1 VPQGAAA
8 TNRRL
13 RDPIVTETRRFN
25 RFSVVGTTP
34 VGAIRCPPQHS
45 PALRVPDDVEGR
57 RMRMRTTGTRRT
69 AVLAAGLGLTM
80 VLAACG
86 QNAAAPAPSGGGS
99 APSAAPAGG
108 GVKVGVI
115 LPETQSSARW
125 EGFDKPLLTAA
136 MQAEGLDADI
146 QNAQGDEQ
154 KFSTLADG
162 MISSGVKVLVIA
174 SISSESGA
182 AVAAKAKAQ
191 GIPTIDYDRL
201 SLGGTSDYYVSFD
214 NEKVGALQGQGMA
227 DALKGKQGAQVI
239 EIEGAPTDNNA
250 TLFHNG
256 QESVLKPL
264 YDSGALKLVQSQ
276 PIPDW
281 DNQVGGTTFEQILT
295 KNGGKVD
302 GVVAANDG
310 LAGAVITVLTKN
322 GLNGQVPVTGQDATP
337 DGLQAILRGD
347 QYMTVYKPIKQE
359 AEAAAKLAGALAKGD
374 TAAAD
379 GLATASVDDTKG
391 NRQVKSV
398 LLTPQ
403 SITKDNVKTVITE
416 GQVKAS
422 EICVGN
428 LQATCQQLGI
438 GAS

>member
-1 VPQGAAA
+1 
-8 TNRRL
+8 
-13 RDPIVTETRRFN
+13 
-25 RFSVVGTTP
+25 
-34 VGAIRCPPQHS
+34 
-45 PALRVPDDVEGR
+45 
-57 RMRMRTTGTRRT
+57 MRTRTTAARRT

-80 VLAACG
+80 ALAACG
-86 QNAAAPAPSGGGS
+86 QNAAAPSTSGGAS
-99 APSAAPAGG
+99 AASAAPAGA
-108 GVKVGVI
+108 VKVGVI

-214 NEKVGALQGQGMA
+214 NTKVGTLQGQGLA
-227 DALKGKQGAQVI
+227 DALKDKQGAQVI
-239 EIEGAPTDNNA
+239 EIAGAPTDNNA
-250 TLFHNG
+250 TLFSDGAN
-256 QESVLKPL
+256 SVLKPL
-264 YDSGALKLVQSQ
+264 YDSGALKLVQKQ
-276 PIPDW
+276 AIPDW

-295 KNGGKVD
+295 GNGGRVD
-302 GVVAANDG
+302 GVLAANDG
-310 LAGAVITVLTKN
+310 LAGAVITVLTKY
-322 GLNGQVPVTGQDATP
+322 GLNGQVPVTGQDATA

-359 AEAAAKLAGALAKGD
+359 ADAAAKLTSALAKGD

-379 GLATASVDDTKG
+379 ALATGSVEDTKG
-391 NRQVKSV
+391 SRQVKSV

-403 SITKDNVKTVITE
+403 SITKDSVKTVIDE

-422 EICVGN
+422 EICVGD
-428 LQATCQQLGI
+428 LAATCQQLGI
-438 GAS
+438 NAT

>member
-1 VPQGAAA
+1 
-8 TNRRL
+8 
-13 RDPIVTETRRFN
+13 
-25 RFSVVGTTP
+25 
-34 VGAIRCPPQHS
+34 
-45 PALRVPDDVEGR
+45 
-57 RMRMRTTGTRRT
+57 MRIRRT
-69 AVLAAGLGLTM
+69 AVAAVGLGLALT
-80 VLAACG
+80 LAACG
-86 QNAAAPAPSGGGS
+86 QNAAAPSAPSGGSG
-99 APSAAPAGG
+99 SAAPAG

-115 LPETQSSARW
+115 LPETASSARW
-125 EGFDKPLLTAA
+125 EGFDKPLLTEAMAA
-136 MQAEGLDADI
+136 QGLDADV

-162 MISSGVKVLVIA
+162 MISSGVKALVIA

-191 GIPTIDYDRL
+191 GIPVIDYDRL
-201 SLGGTSDYYVSFD
+201 NLGGTSDYYVSFD
-214 NEKVGALQGQGMA
+214 NTKVGQLQGQGLVQGLTA
-227 DALKGKQGAQVI
+227 AGKTNAQVI

-250 TLFHNG
+250 TLFYNG
-256 QESVLKPL
+256 QQKVLKPK
-264 YDSGALKLVQSQ
+264 YDSGEYKLVGSQ
-276 PIPDW
+276 KIPDW
-281 DNQVGGTTFEQILT
+281 DNQQGGVTFEQILT
-295 KNGGKVD
+295 GNGGKVD

-310 LAGAVITVLTKN
+310 LAGAIITVLQKY
-322 GLNGQVPVTGQDATP
+322 GLNGQAVVTGQDATP

-359 AEAAAKLAGALAKGD
+359 ADAAAKLTAALAKGD

-379 GLATASVDDTKG
+379 ALATGSVDDTKG

-403 SITKDNVKTVITE
+403 SITKDNVKTVVDE

-422 EICVGN
+422 EICVGD

-438 GAS
+438 NAT

>member
-1 VPQGAAA
+1 
-8 TNRRL
+8 
-13 RDPIVTETRRFN
+13 
-25 RFSVVGTTP
+25 
-34 VGAIRCPPQHS
+34 
-45 PALRVPDDVEGR
+45 
-57 RMRMRTTGTRRT
+57 MRTRTTAARRT

-80 VLAACG
+80 ALAACG
-86 QNAAAPAPSGGGS
+86 QNAAAPSSGGS
-99 APSAAPAGG
+99 ASSAPAAAAG

-214 NEKVGALQGQGMA
+214 NTKVGTLQGQGLA
-227 DALKGKQGAQVI
+227 DALKDKQGAQVI
-239 EIEGAPTDNNA
+239 EIAGAPTDNNA
-250 TLFHNG
+250 TLFSDGAN
-256 QESVLKPL
+256 SVLKPL
-264 YDSGALKLVQSQ
+264 YDSGALKLVQKQ
-276 PIPDW
+276 AIPDW

-295 KNGGKVD
+295 GNGGRVD
-302 GVVAANDG
+302 GVLAANDG
-310 LAGAVITVLTKN
+310 LAGAVITVLTKY
-322 GLNGQVPVTGQDATP
+322 GLNGQVPVTGQDATA

-359 AEAAAKLAGALAKGD
+359 ADAAAKLTAALAKGD

-379 GLATASVDDTKG
+379 SLATGTTEDTKG

-403 SITKDNVKTVITE
+403 SITKDNVKTVIDE

-422 EICVGN
+422 EVCVGD

-438 GAS
+438 NAT

>member
-1 VPQGAAA
+1 
-8 TNRRL
+8 
-13 RDPIVTETRRFN
+13 
-25 RFSVVGTTP
+25 
-34 VGAIRCPPQHS
+34 
-45 PALRVPDDVEGR
+45 
-57 RMRMRTTGTRRT
+57 MRIRRT
-69 AVLAAGLGLTM
+69 AAAAAGLGLALT
-80 VLAACG
+80 LAACG
-86 QNAAAPAPSGGGS
+86 QNAAAPS
-99 APSAAPAGG
+99 APASSAPAAAADAA
-108 GVKVGVI
+108 KVGVI
-115 LPETQSSARW
+115 LPETDSSARW

-136 MQAEGLDADI
+136 MQKAGLQAEI

-214 NEKVGALQGQGMA
+214 NEKVGALQGQGLA

-239 EIEGAPTDNNA
+239 EIAGAPTDNNA
-250 TLFHNG
+250 TLFSGGAN
-256 QESVLKPL
+256 SVLKPL
-264 YDSGALKLVQSQ
+264 YDSGALKLVQKQ

-302 GVVAANDG
+302 GVLAANDG
-310 LAGAVITVLTKN
+310 LAGAVITVLTKY

-347 QYMTVYKPIKQE
+347 QYMTVFKPIDQD
-359 AEAAAKLAGALAKGD
+359 ADSTAKLAAAPAKGD
-374 TAAAD
+374 NAGVD
-379 GLATASVDDTKG
+379 KIAT
-391 NRQVKSV
+391 Q
-398 LLTPQ
+398 
-403 SITKDNVKTVITE
+403 TE
-416 GQVKAS
+416 NDPKAS
-422 EICVGN
+422 PPGK
-428 LQATCQQLGI
+428 AWAPDTQLI
-438 GAS
+438 

>member
-1 VPQGAAA
+1 
-8 TNRRL
+8 
-13 RDPIVTETRRFN
+13 
-25 RFSVVGTTP
+25 
-34 VGAIRCPPQHS
+34 
-45 PALRVPDDVEGR
+45 
-57 RMRMRTTGTRRT
+57 MRTRTTAARRT

-80 VLAACG
+80 ALAACG
-86 QNAAAPAPSGGGS
+86 QNAAAPSSGGGAS
-99 APSAAPAGG
+99 AASAAPAGA
-108 GVKVGVI
+108 VKVGVI

-214 NEKVGALQGQGMA
+214 NTQVGTLQGQGLA
-227 DALKGKQGAQVI
+227 DALKDKQGAQVI
-239 EIEGAPTDNNA
+239 EIAGAPTDNNA
-250 TLFHNG
+250 TLFSDGAN
-256 QESVLKPL
+256 SVLKPL
-264 YDSGALKLVQSQ
+264 FDSGALKLVQKQ
-276 PIPDW
+276 AIPDW

-295 KNGGKVD
+295 GNGGRVD
-302 GVVAANDG
+302 GVLAANDG
-310 LAGAVITVLTKN
+310 LAGAVITVLTKY
-322 GLNGQVPVTGQDATP
+322 GLNGQVPVTGQDATA

-359 AEAAAKLAGALAKGD
+359 ADAAAKLAAALAKGD

-379 GLATASVDDTKG
+379 ALATGTTEDTKG

-403 SITKDNVKTVITE
+403 SITKDSVKTVIDE
-416 GQVKAS
+416 GQVRAS
-422 EICVGN
+422 EVCVSG
-428 LQATCQQLGI
+428 LEATCQQLGI
-438 GAS
+438 NAT

>member
-1 VPQGAAA
+1 
-8 TNRRL
+8 
-13 RDPIVTETRRFN
+13 
-25 RFSVVGTTP
+25 
-34 VGAIRCPPQHS
+34 
-45 PALRVPDDVEGR
+45 
-57 RMRMRTTGTRRT
+57 MRTRTTSPRRT
-69 AVLAAGLGLTM
+69 AVWATGLGLTM
-80 VLAACG
+80 LLAACG
-86 QNAAAPAPSGGGS
+86 QNAAAPSGGGGG
-99 APSAAPAGG
+99 APSPAPAAG

-125 EGFDKPLLTAA
+125 EGFDKPLLTEA
-136 MQAEGLDADI
+136 MRAEGLDADI

-182 AVAAKAKAQ
+182 AVAAKARAQ

-214 NEKVGALQGQGMA
+214 NEKVGELQGQG
-227 DALKGKQGAQVI
+227 LVQGLQGRANPQII

-250 TLFHNG
+250 TLFYNG
-256 QESVLKPL
+256 QQRVLKPK
-264 YDSGALKLVQSQ
+264 YDSGEYKLVQSQ

-295 KNGGKVD
+295 RNGGRVD

-322 GLNGQVPVTGQDATP
+322 GLNGQVVVTGQDATP

-347 QYMTVYKPIKQE
+347 QYMTVYKPIRQE
-359 AEAAAKLAGALAKGD
+359 AEAAAKLAGALARGD

-379 GLATASVDDTKG
+379 ALATGSVDDPKG

-398 LLTPQ
+398 LLNPQ
-403 SITKDNVKTVITE
+403 LITRDNVKLVIDE
-416 GQVKAS
+416 GQVEAS
-422 EICVGN
+422 EVCV
-428 LQATCQQLGI
+428 AAVADACRQLGI
-438 GAS
+438 NAA

>member
-1 VPQGAAA
+1 
-8 TNRRL
+8 
-13 RDPIVTETRRFN
+13 
-25 RFSVVGTTP
+25 
-34 VGAIRCPPQHS
+34 
-45 PALRVPDDVEGR
+45 
-57 RMRMRTTGTRRT
+57 MRTRTTAARRT

-80 VLAACG
+80 ALAACG
-86 QNAAAPAPSGGGS
+86 QNAAAPSSGGS
-99 APSAAPAGG
+99 ASSAPAAAAG

-214 NEKVGALQGQGMA
+214 NTKVGTLQGQGLA
-227 DALKGKQGAQVI
+227 DALKDKQGAQVI
-239 EIEGAPTDNNA
+239 EIAGAPTDNNA
-250 TLFHNG
+250 TLFSDGAN
-256 QESVLKPL
+256 SVLKPL
-264 YDSGALKLVQSQ
+264 YDSGALKLVQKQ
-276 PIPDW
+276 AIPDW

-295 KNGGKVD
+295 GNGGRVD
-302 GVVAANDG
+302 GVLAANDG
-310 LAGAVITVLTKN
+310 LAGAVITVLTKY
-322 GLNGQVPVTGQDATP
+322 GLNGQVPVTGQDATA

-359 AEAAAKLAGALAKGD
+359 ADAAAKLTAALAKGD

-379 GLATASVDDTKG
+379 ALATGTTEDTKG

-403 SITKDNVKTVITE
+403 SITKDNVKTVIDE

-422 EICVGN
+422 EICVGD

-438 GAS
+438 NAT

>member
-1 VPQGAAA
+1 
-8 TNRRL
+8 
-13 RDPIVTETRRFN
+13 
-25 RFSVVGTTP
+25 
-34 VGAIRCPPQHS
+34 
-45 PALRVPDDVEGR
+45 
-57 RMRMRTTGTRRT
+57 MRTRTTATRRT
-69 AVLAAGLGLTM
+69 AAWAAGLGLTM

-86 QNAAAPAPSGGGS
+86 QNAAAPSSGGGGGQ
-99 APSAAPAGG
+99 SAAPPAADA
-108 GVKVGVI
+108 VKVGVI
-115 LPETQSSARW
+115 LPETESSARW

-162 MISSGVKVLVIA
+162 MISSGVQVLVIA

-201 SLGGTSDYYVSFD
+201 NLGGSSDYYVSFD
-214 NEKVGALQGQGMA
+214 NEKVGQLQGQG
-227 DALKGKQGAQVI
+227 LVQGLTEKGKANPQII

-250 TLFHNG
+250 TLFYNG
-256 QESVLKPL
+256 QQTVLKPK
-264 YDSGALKLVQSQ
+264 YDSGEYKLVQKQAIEKWS
-276 PIPDW
+276 
-281 DNQVGGTTFEQILT
+281 NQIGGTTFEQILT
-295 KNGGKVD
+295 SNGGKVD

-310 LAGAVITVLTKN
+310 LAGAVITVLTKY

-359 AEAAAKLAGALAKGD
+359 ADAAAKLTAALAKGD

-379 GLATASVDDTKG
+379 AIATGSVNDPKG
-391 NRQVKSV
+391 GREVKSV
-398 LLTPQ
+398 LLEPQ
-403 SITKDNVKTVITE
+403 LITKANVKTVIDD
-416 GQVKAS
+416 GAVPAS
-422 EICVGN
+422 EVCVAD
-428 LQATCQQLGI
+428 LASACSQLGI
-438 GAS
+438 AAA

>member
-1 VPQGAAA
+1 
-8 TNRRL
+8 
-13 RDPIVTETRRFN
+13 
-25 RFSVVGTTP
+25 
-34 VGAIRCPPQHS
+34 
-45 PALRVPDDVEGR
+45 
-57 RMRMRTTGTRRT
+57 MRTRTTAVKRT

-80 VLAACG
+80 ALAACG
-86 QNAAAPAPSGGGS
+86 QNAAAPSSGGS
-99 APSAAPAGG
+99 APSAAAPAAGG
-108 GVKVGVI
+108 TKVGVI

-191 GIPTIDYDRL
+191 GIQTIDYDRL

-214 NEKVGALQGQGMA
+214 NEKVGALQGQGLA
-227 DALKGKQGAQVI
+227 DALKAKQGAQVI
-239 EIEGAPTDNNA
+239 EIAGAPTDNNA
-250 TLFHNG
+250 TLFSDGAN
-256 QESVLKPL
+256 SILKPL
-264 YDSGALKLVQSQ
+264 YDSGALKLVQKQ

-295 KNGGKVD
+295 GNG
-302 GVVAANDG
+302 G
-310 LAGAVITVLTKN
+310 LAGAVITVLTKY

-359 AEAAAKLAGALAKGD
+359 ADSTAKLAAALAKGD

-379 GLATASVDDTKG
+379 ALATGSVDDTKG

-403 SITKDNVKTVITE
+403 SITKDNVKTVIDE

-422 EICVGN
+422 EVCVGD

-438 GAS
+438 NAS